1 MSVCVCVSQPKVLK
15 MNCPPPQIPAKR
27 RKLLSCVVDNLV
39 VDDLRLF
46 WQGVRNI
53 AADRVYK
60 RLNTNRQQRK
70 VARGWKG
77 CLEHSISMANKGA
90 AKLNEVAERNSMYE
104 NDMDA
109 VCS

>member
-1 MSVCVCVSQPKVLK
+1 

-46 WQGVRNI
+46 WKGVRNI

-60 RLNTNRQQRK
+60 RQKTDRQKRK
-70 VARGWKG
+70 VTRGWKG
-77 CLEHSISMANKGA
+77 CLRKSISMANTGA
-90 AKLNEVAERNSMYE
+90 AMLNEVAERTSMYE
-104 NDMDA
+104 NDLDA
-109 VCS
+109 VLLRELLGEECS